1 MPTSTYRVLTML
13 FIVGFIL
20 VGCNQSQEP
29 LPAQT
34 APVSSPPPQAD
45 QPRTPQQQ
53 PLSLFMVPLNPNDF
67 SMQAIQGNKKR
78 IEEKPA
84 DVQALVGLADANF
97 MIQRFE
103 VAQDYYERALKVD
116 PKQINVYLSL
126 SNCYLFLQ
134 KPDQAIQQ
142 LDDLLEISK
151 DYPEALFNKGL
162 ILLKSKQDTTG
173 AKQIWTQLVNVHPEH
188 HLAQQVKSELNPL

>member
-1 MPTSTYRVLTML
+1 MLTDVYRGLLLL
-13 FIVGFIL
+13 FIVSLIPA
-20 VGCNQSQEP
+20 GCSQSQEP

-34 APVSSPPPQAD
+34 APVNSPPPQAD
-45 QPRTPQQQ
+45 QPRTPQRQ
-53 PLSLFMVPLNPNDF
+53 PLSLFMVPLNPNGF
-67 SMQAIQGNKKR
+67 SMQAIQDNKKR

-84 DVQALVGLADANF
+84 DVQALVSLADANF

-116 PKQINVYLSL
+116 PKQINARLSL
-126 SNCYLFLQ
+126 SNCYIFLQ

-162 ILLKSKQDTTG
+162 VLQKSMQDTAG
-173 AKQIWTQLVNVHPEH
+173 AKQVWTQLVNAHPEH
-188 HLAQQVKSELNPL
+188 HLAKQVKSELNLL